1 MATLKTILDA
11 VMGESGFLIPSNYV
25 NSPNQDD
32 VQLVH
37 LASAASDDIREAG
50 FVGARKQASI
60 ALTGAGSYSLPTDF
74 HAYIHDTAWVGSRKV
89 DLPLAPQAWAMLNAV
104 GIGVA

>member
-1 MATLKTILDA
+1 MATLKAILDA

-25 NSPNQDD
+25 NSPNPDD
-32 VQLVH
+32 AQLVH
-37 LASAASDDIREAG
+37 LASAASDELREIGLNGAIRE
-50 FVGARKQASI
+50 ASI
-60 ALTGAGSYSLPTDF
+60 ALDGSGDYSLPADF